1 MSSPREQFDALL
13 REAARARRSDF
24 TAAAPAY
31 GLETRVLAAWRS
43 SRGSPLLLEADVLV
57 RGLVL
62 AGLLMVVSIWPAMES
77 LRGNADSE
85 NLQLA
90 DSSVQTD
97 WAP

>member
-13 REAARARRSDF
+13 R
-24 TAAAPAY
+24 AAAVRRGDAVAMPAY

-43 SRGSPLLLEADVLV
+43 SRSAPLLEGGVLV
-57 RGLVL
+57 RGLAL
-62 AGLLMVVSIWPAMES
+62 AGLLMAVSIWPAANS
-77 LRGNADSE
+77 LQGNADRE

-97 WAP
+97 WTP

>member
-13 REAARARRSDF
+13 R
-24 TAAAPAY
+24 AAAWARHGEMALTPAY

-43 SRGSPLLLEADVLV
+43 SRSAPLLDGGVLV
-57 RGLVL
+57 RGLAL
-62 AGLLMVVSIWPAMES
+62 AGLLMAVSIWPALNS
-77 LRGNADSE
+77 QQGNADSE

-97 WAP
+97 WTP

>member
-13 REAARARRSDF
+13 R
-24 TAAAPAY
+24 AAAAGRAADAPGAAPY

-43 SRGSPLLLEADVLV
+43 SRSAPLLDHGVLV
-57 RGLVL
+57 RGLLL
-62 AGLLMVVSIWPAMES
+62 AGLVMAVSIFPALERTGTNS
-77 LRGNADSE
+77 DSE
-85 NLQLA
+85 TLQLA

>member
-13 REAARARRSDF
+13 RAAAAARHEEAV
-24 TAAAPAY
+24 TPPPY

-43 SRGSPLLLEADVLV
+43 SRGAPLLLDNGVLV
-57 RGLVL
+57 RGLIL
-62 AGLLMVVSIWPAMES
+62 AGLLMAVSIWPALKS
-77 LRGNADSE
+77 LNSNADSE

>member
-1 MSSPREQFDALL
+1 MTSPRKQFDALL
-13 REAARARRSDF
+13 QAAASARRGK
-24 TAAAPAY
+24 TIAPPPY

-43 SRGSPLLLEADVLV
+43 SRSAPLLDSGVLV

-62 AGLLMVVSIWPAMES
+62 AGVLMAVSIWPALES
-77 LRGNADSE
+77 LQGNADSE

-90 DSSVQTD
+90 ESSGQTD

>member
-13 REAARARRSDF
+13 RAAASARREEAI
-24 TAAAPAY
+24 TEPPY
-31 GLETRVLAAWRS
+31 GLETRVVAAWRS
-43 SRGSPLLLEADVLV
+43 SRGTLLLEGGVLV
-57 RGLVL
+57 RGLAL
-62 AGLLMVVSIWPAMES
+62 AALLMAVSIWPAMTS
-77 LRGNADSE
+77 LSSNADSE

>member
-13 REAARARRSDF
+13 RAAAAARRGEVS
-24 TAAAPAY
+24 TTPAY

-43 SRGSPLLLEADVLV
+43 SRSAPLLDTGVLV

-62 AGLLMVVSIWPAMES
+62 AGLLMAVSIWPALES
-77 LRGNADSE
+77 LQGNADSE

>member
-1 MSSPREQFDALL
+1 MSSPRERFDALL
-13 REAARARRSDF
+13 QAAAAARREEAVP
-24 TAAAPAY
+24 TPPY

-43 SRGSPLLLEADVLV
+43 SRGAPLLDGGVLV
-57 RGLVL
+57 RGLAL
-62 AGLLMVVSIWPAMES
+62 AALLMAVSIWPAVKS
-77 LRGNADSE
+77 LGSNADSE

>member
-13 REAARARRSDF
+13 RAAAAARREE
-24 TAAAPAY
+24 TITPPPY

-43 SRGSPLLLEADVLV
+43 ARGTPLLDGGVLV
-57 RGLVL
+57 RGLAL
-62 AGLLMVVSIWPAMES
+62 ALLLMAVSIWPSVKS
-77 LRGNADSE
+77 LSSNADSE